1 LEERAPTLAGEAGIA
16 AWEPEHAGRRDAE
29 ESAARMARLQAVTA
43 ALSGSCTPD
52 QVVEVALGPGLAAL
66 GAARGVVLV
75 PDVGG
80 DLATVRSA
88 GMGTRATALP
98 AEIARPAAD
107 AFRRGTPLFFED
119 AAALRAAYPELD
131 APGAVGGEALLALP
145 LLLEGGAFGVL
156 AVGFDVARR
165 FDERERA
172 AAVALAEQCAQALE
186 RARLFVAERRARAE
200 AEAARG
206 RLAFLD
212 AVSEHLAA
220 SLDEVEILA
229 GVTRLCAPALGE
241 WAGVFAGEDGALALV
256 AQTGATA
263 LGAAAEAHLRA
274 DPRAP
279 LVGASR
285 CGPPA
290 LVVDFPPGPAGVS
303 PAAATVAPL
312 CLGGRSL
319 GAIVVATAALPHGEA
334 RADLALLGDV
344 GRRTALALEHA
355 RLLREA
361 KIAAQA
367 REDFLHVASH
377 ELRSPLGTLRLTLD
391 LLARDVKKGDPAA
404 VEQRLRAVG
413 RQAQR
418 LTRLSETLLDVSRI
432 TAGRIELAREE
443 ADLAALVREV
453 AVRVADDAG
462 GAPPISVEA
471 EAEVRCAFDASR
483 MDQVVSNLLSN
494 ALKYGGGR
502 PVRVAVQPAEGRV
515 RLEVADRGIGIAPED
530 QARIFGRFERAVS
543 GRAYG
548 GLGLGLWI
556 VRRIVEAHGGAISLR
571 STPGEGST
579 FVVELPA

>member
-1 LEERAPTLAGEAGIA
+1 MEGDAANA
-16 AWEPEHAGRRDAE
+16 AWEAEHAGRRDAE

-43 ALSGSCTPD
+43 ALSGSFTPD
-52 QVVEVALGPGLAAL
+52 QVVEVALGPGLSAL

-75 PDVGG
+75 PEGG
-80 DLATVRSA
+80 GELATARSA
-88 GMGTRATALP
+88 GVGSGAERAAAPPEL
-98 AEIARPAAD
+98 ARPAAD
-107 AFRRGTPLFFED
+107 AFDRRLPLFFED

-131 APGAVGGEALLALP
+131 APGAIGGEGLVVLP
-145 LLLEGGAFGVL
+145 LLLEGRALGVL
-156 AVGFDVARR
+156 AVGFDVPRR
-165 FDERERA
+165 FDPRERA
-172 AAVALAEQCAQALE
+172 VAVALAEQCAQALE
-186 RARLFVAERRARAE
+186 RARLFVAERRARGE
-200 AEAARG
+200 AEAARA

-241 WAGVFAGEDGALALV
+241 WAAVFAGEEGALALV
-256 AQTGATA
+256 AQAGSTA
-263 LGAAAEAHLRA
+263 LGAALQAHLRA

-290 LVVDFPPGPAGVS
+290 LVVDFPEWPAGASPPAVS
-303 PAAATVAPL
+303 VAPL
-312 CLGGRSL
+312 CLAGRSL
-319 GAIVVATAALPHGEA
+319 GAIVVASEHPPRGEA
-334 RADLALLGDV
+334 RASLALLGDV

-361 KIAAQA
+361 NLAAQA

-377 ELRSPLGTLRLTLD
+377 ELRSPLGTLRLSLD
-391 LLARDVKKGDPAA
+391 LLARDVKKGDLAA
-404 VEQRLRAVG
+404 VEQRLRAVS

-432 TAGRIELAREE
+432 TAGRLELAREE
-443 ADLAALVREV
+443 DDLAALVREV
-453 AVRVADDAG
+453 AARVAADAG

-471 EAEVRCAFDASR
+471 EDAVRCTFDPAR

-502 PVRVAVQPAEGRV
+502 PVQVTVRPADGRA
-515 RLEVADRGIGIAPED
+515 RLEVADRGIGIAADD

-556 VRRIVEAHGGAISLR
+556 VRRIVEAHGGTISLT
-571 STPGEGST
+571 STPGEGSS